1 MKDTKSPLPLYK
13 QIFED
18 LKDQIQ
24 QNYYKEGDFLPA
36 ERLLSEH
43 YAVERPTLRKAL
55 ALLAE
60 TGYIQKLPGAGNKV
74 ILPASS
80 ISHEARSIAYILPSF
95 SSEEVAQPYHMEIC
109 NHLERYC
116 KEEGLDLIFT
126 KVSPSSPLPAFLANP
141 SSIQGIIWV
150 GGIDPSFLELARQKH
165 IPSIVVSNQ
174 SSSFACI
181 NNDDINCSYTAT
193 EHLIEKGC
201 KRIVHITGLSSYI
214 STAHRLEGY
223 RRALLVNS
231 LPYQEDYVLSGDWSF
246 KSGYLAILSLL
257 EKGTP
262 FDGIAAA
269 NDMMALG
276 AMKAVITA
284 GLRVPEDV
292 KIIGIDNIDQSKT
305 SIPALTTICI
315 EQHSIAQLAF
325 LFLKQVMKGTLIPQE
340 ILIPG
345 KLIPR
350 ETT

>member
-1 MKDTKSPLPLYK
+1 MMKDTPSTLPLYK

-18 LKDQIQ
+18 LKKEILE
-24 QNYYKEGDFLPA
+24 NHYKEGDFLPA

-43 YAVERPTLRKAL
+43 YKVERPTLRKAL

-60 TGYIQKLPGAGNKV
+60 EGYIQKLPGAGNKV
-74 ILPASS
+74 LLPTASR
-80 ISHEARSIAYILPSF
+80 ETRTIAYILPASP
-95 SSEEVAQPYHMEIC
+95 SEEVAQPYHMEIC
-109 NHLERYC
+109 NYLETYC

-126 KVSPSSPLPAFLANP
+126 KVSPSSMLPAFLANP

-150 GGIDPSFLELARQKH
+150 GDIDASFLELAKQKH

-193 EHLIEKGC
+193 QHLIERGC
-201 KRIVHITGLSSYI
+201 QKIVHITGLSGYI
-214 STAHRLEGY
+214 STTNRIEGY
-223 RRALLVNS
+223 RRALLVNGLTYES
-231 LPYQEDYVLSGDWSF
+231 QYVLSGDWSF
-246 KSGYLAILSLL
+246 KSGYQATTYLL
-257 EKGTP
+257 EKNLP

-305 SIPALTTICI
+305 AIPALTTICI
-315 EQHSIAQLAF
+315 EQRSIAQLAF
-325 LFLKQVMKGTLIPQE
+325 LFLKQVIKGTLIPEE

-345 KLIPR
+345 KLICR